1 LISYI
6 YFSEFLLIFYNYM
19 KFQQFS
25 EFKLKRNLLI
35 IPGLG
40 YPKPLTGGV
49 FDQVS
54 CHAGNDRSKNVER
67 PHCHVGLAGGSTPA
81 GRRRRRRRFKA
92 REGAISVPFEPE
104 VDRESNG
111 GGGFSRESPERRR
124 RPTSAAAGSGQLA
137 NSSYRTREDAI
148 GSSGDAQDYQ
158 ERDDE
163 VGEARRGLVRRNL
176 VSPVS
181 EQTSSLA
188 SITGIS
194 VRFLPWA

>member
-1 LISYI
+1 
-6 YFSEFLLIFYNYM
+6 M

-67 PHCHVGLAGGSTPA
+67 PHCHVGHAGGSTPA

-111 GGGFSRESPERRR
+111 GGAIVYWSPESRRR
-124 RPTSAAAGSGQLA
+124 TCSAAVLSGEVP
-137 NSSYRTREDAI
+137 NSRSTAC
-148 GSSGDAQDYQ
+148 
-158 ERDDE
+158 
-163 VGEARRGLVRRNL
+163 
-176 VSPVS
+176 
-181 EQTSSLA
+181 
-188 SITGIS
+188 
-194 VRFLPWA
+194 WK